1 MRNLVNIRIYFFVA
15 LMMLSTCSWA
25 IDTVDKLAFSPAT
38 LTPGEIETQHV
49 SLTLYG
55 SRNYSGYNLK
65 ISIPEGVEPAF
76 DEGEL
81 DLEKGSILAKSHS
94 VSGFYNAD
102 TRVLRI
108 ICSSSS
114 NANFKSMTGEVCTIG
129 FVVSTYAKPGALN
142 ISLSGQALTT
152 ADATEYDPADATD
165 TNIAIGTTA
174 KASLNVSS
182 ANKWSTC
189 ILPFAVAELPEGLKA
204 YTCSSKSDEE
214 QVFYLSTAE
223 SMSAYTPYVLYS
235 ESGYA
240 GTLTGEVDASQYPE
254 SGKVSAGYLT
264 GAIKSQTTNEGYILQ
279 KLNGVVKFCL
289 ADPSKTYTIPAGR
302 CWATPPASTTQS
314 YSFALAPTAVKSV
327 AETSGSKSEY
337 KYDLKGIIIGAPK
350 DGQMYIQNG
359 KKIIK

>member
-129 FVVSTYAKPGALN
+129 FVVSTYAKPGAL
-142 ISLSGQALTT
+142 SLALSEQALTT
-152 ADATEYDPADATD
+152 ADMTEYDPADVTD
-165 TNIAIGTTA
+165 ENVTISTTA
-174 KASLNVSS
+174 KASLSVSS

-189 ILPFAVAELPEGLKA
+189 ILPFATALPDGLKA
-204 YTCSSKSDEE
+204 YTCSSKDDDK
-214 QVFYLSTAE
+214 QVFNLTNASSIE
-223 SMSAYTPYVLYS
+223 AYTPYILYS
-235 ESGYA
+235 ESGYT
-240 GTLTGEVDASQYPE
+240 GMLTGEVDASQYPE
-254 SGKVSAGYLT
+254 DGKVAQGYLT
-264 GAIKSQTTNEGYILQ
+264 GAIEKQTTNEGYVLQ
-279 KLNGVVKFCL
+279 NKGDGVKFYL
-289 ADPSKTYTIPAGR
+289 MDNTKSYNIPAGK

-314 YSFALAPTAVKSV
+314 YSFDFPTAVKGIAEV
-327 AETSGSKSEY
+327 ADSKNESKYNLSGIMI
-337 KYDLKGIIIGAPK
+337 DAPRKG
-350 DGQMYIQNG
+350 QLYIQNG
-359 KKIIK
+359 RKYVK